1 MLIRA
6 LTLAG
11 GLTGAAGL
19 SQFPEFSQQYIQ
31 RLGGAVD
38 ELTRVVQEFD
48 ADAQALGLTQEEAL
62 AQLSQGG
69 AFGAERARTM
79 TATMDRQ
86 ARLSADL
93 AALRDAS
100 PFVRATQVNRFTD
113 AEIASRAYAA
123 FKPAVPLT
131 VEGLVFAGVGFV
143 AGLALLSAVFALLRW
158 PFRRRAVG

>member
-1 MLIRA
+1 MLIRS

-48 ADAQALGLTQEEAL
+48 ADAQALGLTQGEAL

-79 TATMDRQ
+79 TATIDRQ
-86 ARLSADL
+86 VRLSADL

-113 AEIASRAYAA
+113 AEIAGRAYAA

-158 PFRRRAVG
+158 PFRRRVTG